1 MKLVVGFKQVVSW
14 MMSWQMEI
22 MSCQKDILMGNGGC
36 RPWVKCVKERR
47 VFLVFGESMD
57 ECGLDLG

>member
-1 MKLVVGFKQVVSW
+1 MSCQVG
-14 MMSWQMEI
+14 I

-57 ECGLDLG
+57 ECGLDLSSMHL